1 LQLLGGS
8 WILQT
13 FPAVVFALFVEWFTA
28 PALLLGWLA
37 GFLGGTGLA
46 WSDGLKPLHTL
57 VFGSTAFSLYVGL
70 LALAINIAVA
80 VVANATLKL
89 SRRQSNAL

>member
-1 LQLLGGS
+1 VVKVGALLATLYLPTQFALDLQLLGGS

-37 GFLGGTGLA
+37 GFLSG
-46 WSDGLKPLHTL
+46 WRPPLL
-57 VFGSTAFSLYVGL
+57 
-70 LALAINIAVA
+70 
-80 VVANATLKL
+80 
-89 SRRQSNAL
+89 RRS